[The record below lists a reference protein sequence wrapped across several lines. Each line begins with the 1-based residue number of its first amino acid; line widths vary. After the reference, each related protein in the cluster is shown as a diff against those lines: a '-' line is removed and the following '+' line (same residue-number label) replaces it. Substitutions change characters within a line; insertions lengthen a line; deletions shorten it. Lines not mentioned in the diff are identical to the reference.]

1 MVPMKPRR
9 KKYDC
14 KERIKYGYHTIDIE
28 NSWCIEIFAIMPSDA
43 KAVMHWIFSYISG
56 KIIVIGS

>member
-1 MVPMKPRR
+1 MIAKN
-9 KKYDC
+9 
-14 KERIKYGYHTIDIE
+14 ESNTDIIQSILKITPSD
-28 NSWCIEIFAIMPSDA
+28 SWCIEIFAIMPSDA